1 MERDKLK
8 PKFKGFFS
16 VNNKI
21 EFFLGKPGGILSALG
36 GSNTAG
42 GIFGGASTTEKT
54 AGGDGSTLASGGFL
68 SGVFFTSRKKALNN
82 FDQ

>member
-36 GSNTAG
+36 GSNTTG
-42 GIFGGASTTEKT
+42 GIFGGVSTTEKT
-54 AGGDGSTLASGGFL
+54 AGGDGSSTLASGGFL
-68 SGVFFTSRKKALNN
+68 SGVFFNFRKKST
-82 FDQ
+82 